1 MAQDPARRR
10 AEEPEI
16 HQQGR
21 GVRCGKKHEGRAAM
35 ESEGQNRRWGQERR
49 GNRVPVTGEVLDATA
64 MLEADAKLDS
74 RERPGC
80 KVWRAMA

>member
-10 AEEPEI
+10 AEEPET
-16 HQQGR
+16 HQQGS
-21 GVRCGKKHEGRAAM
+21 GVRFGQKHEGREVM

-49 GNRVPVTGEVLDATA
+49 GNRVPVTVEVLAATA
-64 MLEADAKLDS
+64 MLEADTKLDS

-80 KVWRAMA
+80 TV